1 MYTSDII
8 NIMANRKENHR
19 TRLIRFLKKH
29 GSITS
34 LQAIN
39 ELGNTRLAATIF
51 ELRDRGYNIETKD
64 MMALN
69 RYGDKVKVAM
79 YVLKEDNKEN
89 LTQASLEL

>member
-1 MYTSDII
+1 MST
-8 NIMANRKENHR
+8 RKESHK
-19 TRLIRFLKKH
+19 TRLLRFLRKNN
-29 GSITS
+29 SITS

-51 ELRDRGYNIETKD
+51 ELRDQGYNIETKD

-79 YVLKEDNKEN
+79 YVLKEDNKET

>member
-1 MYTSDII
+1 MGK
-8 NIMANRKENHR
+8 NKETHR
-19 TRLIRFLKKH
+19 TRLIRFLKKNK
-29 GSITS
+29 SITS

-51 ELRDRGYNIETKD
+51 QLRDEGFNIETKD
-64 MMALN
+64 MVALN

-79 YVLKEDNKEN
+79 YVLKEDNKET